1 MKSFNRLRQ
10 LDKVVKES
18 IERFGLNNVVVAD
31 IATDHGYLAELISR
45 NERVKKVIAT
55 DISKKCL
62 EKTDELV
69 KRCNLTKIETRI
81 GDGLK
86 PIDKVDLSV
95 LAGIGGYEIIKIL
108 SEQNCLKSGGNKCNY
123 FVLQPSKNA
132 EDLRLFLIERNA
144 QIVLD
149 FIVFSGGRFYPII
162 VVNFLENNDT
172 EKTIFNIY
180 FGKDN
185 NVKNADFLRF
195 LDRQVEDL
203 KFLEKINNSDIENS
217 NDLKTKF
224 EIFKLAKELINKSK
238 GE

>member
-10 LDKVVKES
+10 LDKLVKES

-81 GDGLK
+81 GDGLE

-108 SEQNCLKSGGNKCNY
+108 SEQNRLKSGESKCNY
-123 FVLQPSKNA
+123 FVFQPSKNA

-162 VVNFLENNDT
+162 VVNFLEKNDT

-185 NVKNADFLRF
+185 NVENADFLRF
-195 LDRQVEDL
+195 LERQVEDL